1 MTKQY
6 WGQLLSFSNKS
17 NLVRKWFVTLYK
29 ILLSPKCFIFV
40 IHIFYC
46 PSSFLMVRTRF
57 FSVLAA
63 WKYIVWWLIYFL
75 TIASVVTTLV
85 TLVSAHN
92 HLNTPLVFSIVV
104 SCLIYTTYSIWLDIH
119 WLYLVLS
126 GTGPFS
132 SLIILI
138 RGSSFITS
146 YG

>member
-1 MTKQY
+1 M
-6 WGQLLSFSNKS
+6 
-17 NLVRKWFVTLYK
+17 
-29 ILLSPKCFIFV
+29 SPKCFIFV
-40 IHIFYC
+40 ILIFYC

-104 SCLIYTTYSIWLDIH
+104 SCLIYTTYSIKLDIH
-119 WLYLVLS
+119 YI
-126 GTGPFS
+126 FS
-132 SLIILI
+132 PKWNRNI
-138 RGSSFITS
+138 FIFNRPYHELADWTQS
-146 YG
+146 QEHINHSAKSCQKS

>member
-1 MTKQY
+1 M
-6 WGQLLSFSNKS
+6 
-17 NLVRKWFVTLYK
+17 VRKWLVTQYK
-29 ILLSPKCFIFV
+29 ILLSPKCLIFL
-40 IHIFYC
+40 ILILYC
-46 PSSFLMVRTRF
+46 LSSFLIVRTRF

-132 SLIILI
+132 FLIILI
-138 RGSSFITS
+138 RGCSFITS